1 VSAMRAVL
9 LPVGGEWFAL
19 DVGSVREV
27 VAGPQATP
35 LPDLPAGYAG
45 VFNLRGEIVPLF
57 DLAVLLGLEPPGTAT
72 YAVVVETP
80 LGLAALTTAGMPE
93 TRELEQAVRSEDG
106 GRPGFRD
113 AGRLVAPLDLGALL
127 GFERLDPRVA

>member
-1 VSAMRAVL
+1 MRAVL

-19 DVGSVREV
+19 DVETVREV

-35 LPDLPAGYAG
+35 LPDLPAGFAG

-57 DLAVLLGLEPPGTAT
+57 DPAVLLGLEPEGAT
-72 YAVVVETP
+72 PYAVVVETP
-80 LGLAALTTAGMPE
+80 LGLAALTTAAMPE
-93 TRELEQAVRSEDG
+93 TRELEHAARSEDG

-113 AGRLVAPLDLGALL
+113 GDRLVAPLDLTELL
-127 GFERLDPRVA
+127 GLERPKARVA